1 MRGTRTLSRKT
12 DSRKTDSRQTP
23 PASDRPKGG
32 RVTLK
37 AVNDALAKRGR
48 GARLMKASGYFYF
61 DSGEA
66 ASWIDKTVHTPTV
79 GSRTIEQW
87 LEEFDRLEKA
97 NRDLL
102 TGALQAAWKV
112 RVGKNAATR
121 SRGRTRGPRR

>member
-1 MRGTRTLSRKT
+1 L
-12 DSRKTDSRQTP
+12 SRKTDSRQTP
-23 PASDRPKGG
+23 VASDLPKGG

-48 GARLMKASGYFYF
+48 SARLMKASGYFYF

-66 ASWIDKTVHTPTV
+66 ANWIDKTVYTPTV
-79 GSRTIEQW
+79 GSRTLEQW

-102 TGALQAAWKV
+102 TALPRASKKQASGGGDRPV
-112 RVGKNAATR
+112 RRPKPLIRNK
-121 SRGRTRGPRR
+121 

>member
-1 MRGTRTLSRKT
+1 M
-12 DSRKTDSRQTP
+12 SRKTDSRQTP

-79 GSRTIEQW
+79 GSRTLEQW

-102 TGALQAAWKV
+102 KTAAPRASKKQTG
-112 RVGKNAATR
+112 
-121 SRGRTRGPRR
+121 RGGDRPSPRRPKPLIRSK

>member
-1 MRGTRTLSRKT
+1 LNRKT
-12 DSRKTDSRQTP
+12 DSRKTDTRQTP

-37 AVNDALAKRGR
+37 AVNDELAKRGR
-48 GARLMKASGYFYF
+48 SARLMKASGYFYF

-66 ASWIDKTVHTPTV
+66 ANWIDKTVHTPTV
-79 GSRTIEQW
+79 GSRTLEQW

-102 TGALQAAWKV
+102 TSLPRASEKRA
-112 RVGKNAATR
+112 
-121 SRGRTRGPRR
+121 GPRARRPGLGRPKPLIRRK